1 MVGKHKL
8 VRLVCFDVGVNNRHN
23 THLEMYPS
31 YGTQDI
37 AFLMQIPIDR
47 VYVINVWNKYE
58 MLKVVKVTHQ
68 PYDN

>member
-47 VYVINVWNKYE
+47 VYVINV
-58 MLKVVKVTHQ
+58 
-68 PYDN
+68 